1 MSQLKQLIAGLSPQ
15 RRVLI
20 LAAVV
25 LAAAGLWGLVRWR
38 QEAGFRPL
46 YADLSM
52 EDAGAVV
59 ARLKESGVPYRVA
72 ADGRA
77 ILVPEEKVAE
87 MRLAMAAAGLPRS
100 GRIGFELFDRGNF
113 GVTEFAEQVNYR
125 RALEGELERSVMC
138 LAEVEQARVHLTFPK
153 DSLFEEAR
161 RPAKASV
168 LVRLKPGADLAPASV
183 QAITHLVASA
193 VEGLAPEAVSVLDM
207 RGRLLNRPRQSL
219 GEEQVSE
226 AMLAYRQ
233 SLERDLA
240 SKINATLEPLVG
252 PGKFRTAVSAECD
265 FTSGEQ
271 SEETFDP
278 ARSVMVTSQKTEELS
293 GAGAAAGVPGTP
305 SNLPR
310 PTSTPSRAAGG
321 LSRRTEAISYQSSRV
336 VRRVKLPQGAIKR
349 LSVAVL
355 LDHVTV
361 WEQQGNK
368 RRAVLVPLPPE
379 RIQAIRQIVAASIG
393 LVPDRGDQLIVES
406 LPFESR
412 PAEEWEPSGTVS
424 PRPPAGVPS
433 WQQRLRNLPWYLLAG
448 GAAGLILLVAGLWF
462 LLRKRKRAGV
472 TVTAQASLP
481 PAESPARL
489 AEGARPARMSA
500 PPLEL
505 PEAPTKRADVLADRL
520 REMVKKDPAATAQVL
535 QTWLTEAES

>member
-1 MSQLKQLIAGLSPQ
+1 MSQLKQLIAGLPPQ

-20 LAAVV
+20 LAALV
-25 LAAAGLWGLVRWR
+25 LGAAGLWGLVGWR
-38 QEAGFRPL
+38 QEASFRPL
-46 YADLSM
+46 YADLSA

-59 ARLKESGVPYRVA
+59 ARLKESGVPFRVA

-77 ILVPEEKVAE
+77 ILVPEAKVAE

-168 LVRLKPGADLAPASV
+168 LVRLKPGAELAPASV
-183 QAITHLVASA
+183 QAIAHLVASA
-193 VEGLAPEAVSVLDM
+193 VEGLAPEAVSVVDM
-207 RGRLLNRPRQSL
+207 RGRLLNRPRTSL

-240 SKINATLEPLVG
+240 AKINATLEPLVG
-252 PGKFRTAVSAECD
+252 PGKFRSAVSVECD

-293 GAGAAAGVPGTP
+293 GTGATAGVPGTP

-310 PTSTPSRAAGG
+310 PTATPSRAAGG

-355 LDHVTV
+355 LDHVTA
-361 WEQQGNK
+361 WQQEGNN
-368 RRAVLVPLPPE
+368 RRRVLVPLPPE

-412 PAEEWEPSGTVS
+412 PPEEWEQPAAVP
-424 PRPPAGVPS
+424 PRPSTGVSS
-433 WQQRLRNLPWYLLAG
+433 WPERLRNVPWYLVAG
-448 GAAGLILLVAGLWF
+448 GAAGLIVLLAVLW
-462 LLRKRKRAGV
+462 LVLRKRNRARV
-472 TVTAQASLP
+472 TVAAPTSLP
-481 PAESPARL
+481 PGESPGQLPEA
-489 AEGARPARMSA
+489 GRPSRTAA

-505 PEAPTKRADVLADRL
+505 PEAPTKRADVLASRL

>member
-1 MSQLKQLIAGLSPQ
+1 MSQLKQLIAGLSPA

-20 LAAVV
+20 LAAVAA
-25 LAAAGLWGLVRWR
+25 AAAGLWGLLRWR

-46 YADLSM
+46 YAGLSA

-59 ARLKESGVPYRVA
+59 ARLKESGVPFRVA
-72 ADGRA
+72 SDGGTV
-77 ILVPEEKVAE
+77 LVPEDKVAE
-87 MRLAMAAAGLPRS
+87 VRLAMAAEGLPRS

-113 GVTEFAEQVNYR
+113 GTTEFAEQVNYR
-125 RALEGELERSVMC
+125 RALEGELERSVRC

-153 DSLFEEAR
+153 DSLFEETR

-168 LVRLKPGADLAPASV
+168 LVRLKPGAELAPASV

-207 RGRLLNRPRQSL
+207 RGRLLNRPRATL

-240 SKINATLEPLVG
+240 AKITATLEPLVG

-265 FTSGEQ
+265 FSSGEQ

-293 GAGAAAGVPGTP
+293 GTGATAGVPGTA

-310 PTSTPSRAAGG
+310 PTATPSRAAGG
-321 LSRRTEAISYQSSRV
+321 LSRRTEAISYQSSRL
-336 VRRVKLPQGAIKR
+336 VRRVKLPQGTIKR

-355 LDHVTV
+355 LDHVAV
-361 WEQQGNK
+361 WQQEGKN
-368 RRAVLVPLPPE
+368 RRRMLVPLPPE

-412 PAEEWEPSGTVS
+412 PPEEWEEPAAAPS
-424 PRPPAGVPS
+424 RPPAGVSS
-433 WQQRLRNLPWYLLAG
+433 WQEQLRSLPWYYAAA
-448 GAAGLILLVAGLWF
+448 GAAGLLLLVGAPWLV
-462 LLRKRKRAGV
+462 LRKRKPARVA
-472 TVTAQASLP
+472 VTAQATLP
-481 PAESPARL
+481 PGEQAAQLS
-489 AEGARPARMSA
+489 EGARPARPQA

-505 PEAPTKRADVLADRL
+505 PEAPTKRADVLAHQL

-535 QTWLTEAES
+535 QTWLTESQ

>member
-1 MSQLKQLIAGLSPQ
+1 MNQIRKLLASLTLRQKISLLGVAALVVAGLAAFTSW
-15 RRVLI
+15 RRERDFRLLFAG
-20 LAAVV
+20 LAAED
-25 LAAAGLWGLVRWR
+25 AAAVTEKLRAAGVEYRLADNGSAVLVPS
-38 QEAGFRPL
+38 A
-46 YADLSM
+46 
-52 EDAGAVV
+52 
-59 ARLKESGVPYRVA
+59 RVA
-72 ADGRA
+72 E
-77 ILVPEEKVAE
+77 L
-87 MRLAMAAAGLPRS
+87 RLQMAAAGLPRS
-100 GRIGFELFDRGNF
+100 GRIGFELFDRNNF
-113 GVTEFAEQVNYR
+113 GASDFTEQVNYR
-125 RALEGELERSVMC
+125 RALEGELERSVRC

-153 DSLFEEAR
+153 DSLFEETR

-168 LVRLKPGADLAPASV
+168 LVRLKPGAELAPASV

-207 RGRLLNRPRQSL
+207 RGRLLNRPRATL

-240 SKINATLEPLVG
+240 AKITATLEPLVG

-265 FTSGEQ
+265 FSSGEQ

-293 GAGAAAGVPGTP
+293 GTGATAGVPGTA

-310 PTSTPSRAAGG
+310 PTATPSRAAGG
-321 LSRRTEAISYQSSRV
+321 LSRRTEAISYQSSRL
-336 VRRVKLPQGAIKR
+336 VRRVKLPQGTIKR

-355 LDHVTV
+355 LDHVAV
-361 WEQQGNK
+361 WQQEGKN
-368 RRAVLVPLPPE
+368 RRRMLVPLPPE

-412 PAEEWEPSGTVS
+412 PPEEWEEPAAAPS
-424 PRPPAGVPS
+424 RPPAGVSS
-433 WQQRLRNLPWYLLAG
+433 WQEQLRSLPWYYAAA
-448 GAAGLILLVAGLWF
+448 GAAGLLLLVGAPWLV
-462 LLRKRKRAGV
+462 LRKRKPARVA
-472 TVTAQASLP
+472 VTAQATLP
-481 PAESPARL
+481 PGEQAAQLS
-489 AEGARPARMSA
+489 EGARPARPQA

-505 PEAPTKRADVLADRL
+505 PEAPTKRADVLAHQL

-535 QTWLTEAES
+535 QTWLTESQ